1 MWFEMRSSTCLSLL
15 LISASSLPVQGLPA
29 QQRAIFPSIGPLD
42 DVLLF
47 DAPAFVDGNNL
58 VASVQAFVSLRQINL
73 TPFLSAVQSALED
86 AFDLDIGNKVAQVEE
101 RLRLFAAIG
110 QSGKDV
116 NVKVGGCSA
125 AASGSGAS
133 VGKTSKLPDL
143 GMVLGSA
150 PLGSCAQKT
159 GAFTG
164 TVEDK
169 GTIITDARK
178 FENTIFASGPD
189 GFGVISDI
197 DDTVK
202 ITNTLDKLGVVK
214 STLLDDPTPVSGMP
228 SLYASLSKSL
238 ATSAPPQF
246 IYVSGSPF
254 QLYPFLRSFIS
265 TSFPESRG
273 PLLLQN
279 LTLIDIPGLLDFAQ
293 SDGIFEYKSA
303 MIQRI
308 QSFYPAKKW
317 LTVGDSTQKD
327 PETYANAFRTFGP
340 DFIACIWIRRV
351 DGADNSDA
359 RFAEAFQG
367 VPQDKFRVFSDG
379 DIPGLASIDIKG
391 GSAFY
396 ITIYIAVSGSVDDE
410 NAEEVCFQPR
420 QGGQNRELM
429 DFTHFSAAL
438 AVGVASLFVM
448 KAKQRPNYPPGP
460 PADPLI
466 GHLRSFLIA
475 SKQLMTSWRNEARFT
490 ATDPTYFV
498 GMNDIVLMPYGE
510 SFRKHRKFV
519 HSTITKR
526 AITTFQP
533 VQTKNA
539 RALALN
545 LLENKNRHEM
555 FFNMFATSVITG
567 ILYGHQVVSEDDEYM
582 KLMDH
587 QSMIAVNLGQPGGAL
602 LDIFPFLQH
611 LPAWFPGTGPAAR
624 AREWRPMFRR
634 VYDYP
639 YEQVEK
645 KMSEGVAED
654 SILGRVLA
662 KFSTR
667 SSVPEEEIEYAKL
680 ATGAMY
686 RAAVETPYLIDQS
699 KMMSTKECSYR
710 KAPRSW
716 PTGMALDEKTYKNPS
731 LFNPSRFL
739 PKPDGDG
746 EPLFGS
752 AFGFGRR

>member
-15 LISASSLPVQGLPA
+15 LLSASSLPVQGLPA

-159 GAFTG
+159 GALTG

-308 QSFYPAKKW
+308 QRFYPAKKW

-327 PETYANAFRTFGP
+327 PETYANACATAYSLLDVG
-340 DFIACIWIRRV
+340 DILNV
-351 DGADNSDA
+351 DNSDA

-448 KAKQRPNYPPGP
+448 KAKQSPNYPPGP

-466 GHLRSFLIA
+466 GHLRVIPFEN
-475 SKQLMTSWRNEARFT
+475 QD
-490 ATDPTYFV
+490 ATFHTWAKEYGDV

-611 LPAWFPGTGPAAR
+611 LPAWFPGTGPAAQ

-662 KFSTR
+662 GFSTR

-686 RAAVETPYLIDQS
+686 RAAVETV
-699 KMMSTKECSYR
+699 R
-710 KAPRSW
+710 
-716 PTGMALDEKTYKNPS
+716 
-731 LFNPSRFL
+731 LFL
-739 PKPDGDG
+739 
-746 EPLFGS
+746 L
-752 AFGFGRR
+752 

>member
-15 LISASSLPVQGLPA
+15 LLSASSLPVQGLPA

-159 GAFTG
+159 GALTG

-308 QSFYPAKKW
+308 QRFYPAKKW

-391 GSAFY
+391 GK
-396 ITIYIAVSGSVDDE
+396 
-410 NAEEVCFQPR
+410 C
-420 QGGQNRELM
+420 
-429 DFTHFSAAL
+429 
-438 AVGVASLFVM
+438 
-448 KAKQRPNYPPGP
+448 
-460 PADPLI
+460 
-466 GHLRSFLIA
+466 
-475 SKQLMTSWRNEARFT
+475 
-490 ATDPTYFV
+490 
-498 GMNDIVLMPYGE
+498 
-510 SFRKHRKFV
+510 
-519 HSTITKR
+519 
-526 AITTFQP
+526 
-533 VQTKNA
+533 
-539 RALALN
+539 
-545 LLENKNRHEM
+545 
-555 FFNMFATSVITG
+555 
-567 ILYGHQVVSEDDEYM
+567 
-582 KLMDH
+582 
-587 QSMIAVNLGQPGGAL
+587 
-602 LDIFPFLQH
+602 
-611 LPAWFPGTGPAAR
+611 
-624 AREWRPMFRR
+624 
-634 VYDYP
+634 
-639 YEQVEK
+639 
-645 KMSEGVAED
+645 
-654 SILGRVLA
+654 
-662 KFSTR
+662 
-667 SSVPEEEIEYAKL
+667 
-680 ATGAMY
+680 
-686 RAAVETPYLIDQS
+686 
-699 KMMSTKECSYR
+699 
-710 KAPRSW
+710 
-716 PTGMALDEKTYKNPS
+716 
-731 LFNPSRFL
+731 
-739 PKPDGDG
+739 
-746 EPLFGS
+746 
-752 AFGFGRR
+752 